1 VSVAQELVG
10 DDTDVLLLDEPT
22 SGLDPKSEASV
33 ASLMRDLA
41 DGGRIV
47 VASTHAVHSESLRVF
62 DLVLCLDSRGRAA
75 YFGPPAGLLDHFA
88 APDMATVFEVLDRRG
103 LDESSIPPSAFGFAQ
118 AGDEDRSGASSPPP
132 LGSLGQLAVLLRR
145 EATVRSRDPV
155 TLALTM
161 ALPIAVAGLCSLV
174 YPAGCVQ
181 PTLLF
186 VFTLTSVWAGVSF
199 TVRDIISNFAVMRH
213 ESRARANVAIS
224 YAAKAVVA
232 TAASSL
238 QALVLASSLFLV
250 FGAHDAG
257 KYSGW
262 SEIVDHTSLMNPFT
276 AFLVLWACHV
286 FGNAV
291 GVVLSASFRTTEA
304 AIFMVPFVVLPLVA
318 FSGALVPPRDLPAEL
333 GSVMRAAPLYQGYI
347 GLLGSS
353 ANVCFHAPVDI
364 DDPSKSD
371 RSVVCDAEHRTVT
384 APEAIR
390 PHAPFVQSES
400 SCLQNTYQYAGDFC
414 HDNGLPCRPGPSNDP
429 VGRQLNMGLVA
440 TSASTLVG
448 FAGLLY
454 LAAVQI
460 SKRRMRTL

>member
-1 VSVAQELVG
+1 
-10 DDTDVLLLDEPT
+10 
-22 SGLDPKSEASV
+22 
-33 ASLMRDLA
+33 
-41 DGGRIV
+41 
-47 VASTHAVHSESLRVF
+47 
-62 DLVLCLDSRGRAA
+62 
-75 YFGPPAGLLDHFA
+75 
-88 APDMATVFEVLDRRG
+88 
-103 LDESSIPPSAFGFAQ
+103 
-118 AGDEDRSGASSPPP
+118 
-132 LGSLGQLAVLLRR
+132 LLRR
-145 EATVRSRDPV
+145 EATVRARDPV

-174 YPAGCVQ
+174 YHRGCVQ

-213 ESRARANVAIS
+213 ESRTRADLAMS

-232 TAASSL
+232 TGASAL

-250 FGAHDAG
+250 FGAHDASD
-257 KYSGW
+257 YSGW

-318 FSGALVPPRDLPAEL
+318 FSGALVPPRDLPAKL
-333 GSVMRAAPLYQGYI
+333 AGAMRAAPLYQGYV

-353 ANVCFHAPVDI
+353 ANICFHAPVDV

-371 RSVVCDAEHRTVT
+371 RSVVCDAEHRTLT
-384 APEAIR
+384 PPGETPLR
-390 PHAPFVQSES
+390 MPFVQSES
-400 SCLQNTYQYAGDFC
+400 SCLHNTYQYTGDFC
-414 HDNGLPCRPGPSNDP
+414 HDNGLPCHPGPSSDP
-429 VGRQLNMGLVA
+429 VGRQLNAGLVA
-440 TSASTLVG
+440 TSVGTLVG
-448 FAGLLY
+448 FSGFLY
-454 LAAVQI
+454 LAALQI
-460 SKRRMRTL
+460 SKRRMRTLW